1 MPIVP
6 VAVGT
11 LAGAVTSRTRAI
23 LNDMLNGNPLG
34 DIFNDSQP
42 YVVEFINSAID
53 ILNTKFVDS
62 DLEFNTNEF
71 IMYGLPATGDP
82 ADPNATTYIDY
93 VGCNNGE
100 ANFVYPVLP
109 PDLMMPLKI
118 WARQNG
124 TNAVFSEIR
133 GVADG
138 LQAQGVAPFAAVQW
152 DWFQNTLYITGSQL
166 SLDLRVRYIVQIPY
180 ISEISE
186 WIPVQNGCE
195 ALAYLCAG
203 KFEQSRGNPI
213 ASTFL
218 DVANEAID
226 SIINRTQR
234 RKARISHKR
243 RWRH

>member
-1 MPIVP
+1 MADHAKSLLNVLLITYAFPP
-6 VAVGT
+6 AGGVGT
-11 LAGAVTSRTRAI
+11 LRAASLARYLPNEGIRFDVLTTR
-23 LNDMLNGNPLG
+23 NPSSVGTAPKQLKG
-34 DIFNDSQP
+34 IP
-42 YVVEFINSAID
+42 
-53 ILNTKFVDS
+53 
-62 DLEFNTNEF
+62 
-71 IMYGLPATGDP
+71 PGDP